1 MADYG
6 RYDENT
12 RTRST
17 NRDRDDSR
25 RSGGNDRERGMFD
38 YGRSRSRDGD
48 SDRDRSERRGWAER
62 SYGDRSYGEREG
74 RERHGRDHD
83 RESLFGRDRDRDRE
97 RSRSGDR
104 DRERGRDRDRNERGY
119 GSDDYN
125 RGLPM
130 DETSKLIASN
140 KVEGTSV
147 YGCDGDKLGSIYNFM
162 VDKYSGRVKY
172 AVLRSSSGFL
182 GFGERYYPL
191 PWKVLDYDTR
201 AGGYCV
207 DMTEED
213 LDNAPSFDRD
223 SEPRFDEGYD
233 DHVHDYYGIRR
244 R

>member
-6 RYDENT
+6 RYDEDT
-12 RTRST
+12 RTRGM

-25 RSGGNDRERGMFD
+25 RSGGDRGMFD
-38 YGRSRSRDGD
+38 YGRDRE
-48 SDRDRSERRGWAER
+48 RDRSEQRGWAER
-62 SYGDRSYGEREG
+62 SYGDRSYGERE
-74 RERHGRDHD
+74 RSGRDHD
-83 RESLFGRDRDRDRE
+83 RESLFGRDRE
-97 RSRSGDR
+97 RSRSHDR
-104 DRERGRDRDRNERGY
+104 DRERGHGRRRERSERGY

-140 KVEGTSV
+140 KVEGTAV
-147 YGCDGDKLGSIYNFM
+147 YGCDGEKLGSIYNFM
-162 VDKYSGRVKY
+162 VDKHSGRVKY
-172 AVLRSSSGFL
+172 AVMRYSTGFL

-213 LDNAPSFDRD
+213 LEHAPSFDRD
-223 SEPRFDEGYD
+223 SEPRFNEDYDE
-233 DHVHDYYGIRR
+233 HVHNYYGMRR